1 MRYLTGKNTPKDT
14 HSITSYVVNNE
25 ASFASVRLVSSEV
38 KNSEILNSVKDITI
52 KNQNK
57 LILDPDFEK
66 PSGFIENNPNT
77 WGVSVLPKI
86 VDESG
91 QYWDLF
97 KSKESLGGEKAV
109 FETLIEMG
117 ELPKNGQYKD

>member
-38 KNSEILNSVKDITI
+38 KDSEILNSVKDITI

-109 FETLIEMG
+109 F
-117 ELPKNGQYKD
+117 